1 MRNVFTR
8 LLLTAILSCAC
19 LGAVADDSSDAN
31 DAARINSLLQRS
43 GYNFTAKTDTVWTV
57 DYHGKALGSFK
68 VILATQNGLLVTFV
82 IVAHHDDIL
91 MDQDLA
97 MTMLKLNHNL
107 DRVKVGIDDDG
118 DAFVRADENVRV
130 LDQTEFKD
138 CIEQVAA
145 SADETY
151 AAMKPYLKTGS
162 N

>member
-1 MRNVFTR
+1 MRNPFIR
-8 LLLTAILSCAC
+8 LLLAAILSCLC
-19 LGAVADDSSDAN
+19 LGAVAADSGDSN
-31 DAARINSLLQRS
+31 DAAKIGRLLQRS
-43 GYNFTAKTDTVWTV
+43 GYNFTAKTDSVWTV
-57 DYHGKALGSFK
+57 DYHGKALGDFK
-68 VILATQNGLLVTFV
+68 VILATESGLLVTFV
-82 IVAHHDDIL
+82 IVAHHGDIL

-97 MTMLKLNHNL
+97 LTMLKLNHSL

-151 AAMKPYLKTGS
+151 AAMKPYLKTDG